1 MSDRL
6 DCGILFL
13 YLKLWIFIHNEGF
26 ITRNVQLAQGKTSE
40 ALSKLMSLQATE
52 AVLVELNKVGAVVK
66 EERIAVELVQRGDHL
81 KVVPGEKIPVDGRV
95 VQGSSN
101 CDESLI
107 TGESMPV
114 EKTEGSDVIGGSLN
128 QHGTLIVE
136 ATHVGSESALAQ
148 IVKLVEEAQTSKAP
162 IQQLADTIAGVFVP
176 GVIGLSLLTLIIWVI
191 IGYVNIDI
199 VDPNHEVWLLFGLL
213 LRH

>member
-13 YLKLWIFIHNEGF
+13 YLKLWIFIRNEAF
-26 ITRNVQLAQGKTSE
+26 MHRDVQLTQGKTSE

-128 QHGTLIVE
+128 QHGMLIVE

-162 IQQLADTIAGVFVP
+162 IQQFADTIASIFVP
-176 GVIGLSLLTLIIWVI
+176 AVIGLSLLTLVIWII
-191 IGYVNIDI
+191 IGYVNIDVI
-199 VDPNHEVWLLFGLL
+199 DTSHEVCP
-213 LRH
+213 